1 MHIRSMSN
9 TPSGSPPSEPDISL
23 TSSGVHSSNLDQPG
37 PDYTS
42 LLSDELLLHVFSRLP
57 VSQYAF
63 KACVCKRW
71 LYLQGRLV
79 HSLRLLDW
87 SFVNSGRVF
96 QRYPNLT
103 DIDIVEACIKMARNS
118 GIVVT
123 RKNLSIHIDTH
134 LLETGF
140 IGENE
145 VLSSDL
151 IDNGLEM
158 FAERYPNLRRIA
170 AIGASEAGLSS
181 ISNKCDTLQEMELHC
196 CGDFSLKGISR
207 CKNLQVV
214 KLIACV
220 DGFYSS
226 VVSDIGL
233 TLLAQGC
240 KRLVKLELCGCEG
253 SYDGIKAIGQC
264 CQMLEELTF
273 CDHRMDGGWLSAL
286 SFCGNLKTLRL
297 QSCKS
302 IDSNPGPDKHL
313 GSCPALE
320 ELHFQKCQLRDRQGL
335 KALFVVCEAVREI
348 ILQNCWGLEDEVL
361 GLASACRRLK
371 LLSLEGCSL
380 LTTGG
385 LESCI
390 HNWNEL
396 ERLRVISCN
405 NIKDGEV
412 TPALASLFS
421 VLKELKWRPDTRSL
435 LSLSLEGTGLGNKG
449 GRFFKG

>member
-361 GLASACRRLK
+361 GLASACRY
-371 LLSLEGCSL
+371 
-380 LTTGG
+380 
-385 LESCI
+385 
-390 HNWNEL
+390 
-396 ERLRVISCN
+396 
-405 NIKDGEV
+405 EV
-412 TPALASLFS
+412 FPL
-421 VLKELKWRPDTRSL
+421 
-435 LSLSLEGTGLGNKG
+435 
-449 GRFFKG
+449 